1 MCSSKDEN
9 TVTSKLYSIQSV
21 FAIVILGAFIWI
33 KYDLPIRIFL
43 RLEPV
48 ASKRFRVLLGSLNCL
63 RLARVNYFVLV
74 LKHSTENP
82 PYLLL
87 TDFPLKALDH
97 NPIQASGH

>member
-1 MCSSKDEN
+1 MFLG
-9 TVTSKLYSIQSV
+9 LY
-21 FAIVILGAFIWI
+21 FGAFIWI

-63 RLARVNYFVLV
+63 RLARVDYFVLV

-97 NPIQASGH
+97 KPIQASRH